1 MLHTLRLYLTLPL
14 FSALLCQNS
23 IFHIMDFPLFPPMIT
38 DFAFFTPIST
48 SHDTSDCF
56 RLFRQCILTSDDIAG
71 LYNTS
76 LTVMCPTREAF
87 SFFNNEDFQRL
98 LEPIW
103 YRHACEFLFNHI
115 TTPAMTRQELAA
127 QAPGVI
133 TMLNGAKYQLR
144 KSGEDPRIKN
154 GEEQGRSEFGDL
166 IALDGYLH
174 TMDTAITPTA
184 VSRSIYDQSNEN
196 PEFSLLVENIDFV
209 DLTDLVDRDLPL
221 TMLAPDNRA
230 WRRIEFGTLEG
241 GEIIKRHLFRGLFF
255 CDVLANLTSV
265 SAVNGIVHGIELRGE
280 FNESL
285 WVGGAHVYECD
296 ILARNGVLHHV
307 DRVIGMD
314 FETVPPTIS
323 PAPTITAS
331 PTSSE
336 PPSASPTALFQQ
348 GPDGNHVEINLPPV
362 RPPTQNDL
370 VTSDGPPVV
379 GGGEGGSSSGAA
391 STRIFLLAP
400 AMLWVAS
407 FLFL

>member
-1 MLHTLRLYLTLPL
+1 
-14 FSALLCQNS
+14 
-23 IFHIMDFPLFPPMIT
+23 MDFPLFPPMIT
-38 DFAFFTPIST
+38 DFAFFTPLST
-48 SHDTSDCF
+48 THDTSDCF
-56 RLFRQCILTSDDIAG
+56 RLFRQCILSSEDIAG
-71 LYNTS
+71 LFNTS

-87 SFFNNEDFQRL
+87 EFFNNEDFQRL

-115 TTPAMTRQELAA
+115 TTPAMTRQELAS

-133 TMLNGAKYQLR
+133 NMLNGAKYQLR

-154 GEEQGRSEFGDL
+154 GQEEGRSEFGDL

-174 TMDTAITPTA
+174 TLDTAITPTA

-230 WRRIEFGTLEG
+230 WRRVEFGTLEG
-241 GEIIKRHLFRGLFF
+241 GEIIKRHIFRGLFF

-314 FETVPPTIS
+314 YETVPPTIS

-336 PPSASPTALFQQ
+336 PPSNAPTELFQQ
-348 GPDGNHVEINLPPV
+348 GPDGNHVEIKLPPV

-370 VTSDGPPVV
+370 VTTDGPPVN
-379 GGGEGGSSSGAA
+379 GGEGSSSDAA
-391 STRIFLLAP
+391 STRILVTIPTLLCMAT
-400 AMLWVAS
+400 L
-407 FLFL
+407 LLL